1 MAKSAWLLKAIK
13 AEADEAKAAG
23 AMASFLEEHLR
34 GVGDPLGFQRNVHS
48 LETAN
53 VEACF

>member
-1 MAKSAWLLKAIK
+1 MKAIK

-53 VEACF
+53 VEA